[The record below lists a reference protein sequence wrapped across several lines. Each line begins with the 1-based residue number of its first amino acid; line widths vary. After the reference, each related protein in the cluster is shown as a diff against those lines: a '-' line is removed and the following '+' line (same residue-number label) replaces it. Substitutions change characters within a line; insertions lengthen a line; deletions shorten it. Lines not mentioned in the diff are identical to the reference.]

1 MKHASND
8 TQRERIGKRLKQVRQ
23 YLLLTQQQVGEATAI
38 PVITIS
44 KIEHDK
50 SVNSDSFIQLLLFY
64 SNYIS
69 VDFLL
74 ATDFNLADAD
84 RYAKSFSLNSIV
96 KAKILLIKRGVGQ
109 GTRQYQEELS
119 ATTLRYR
126 RIIIK

>member
-1 MKHASND
+1 MKQTAND
-8 TQRERIGKRLKQVRQ
+8 TQKERIGKRLKQVRQ

-50 SVNSDSFIQLLLFY
+50 SVNSDSIIQLLLFY

-74 ATDFNLADAD
+74 ATDFTLSDAD

-96 KAKILLIKRGVGQ
+96 KAKIQLIREGLDKELVNIRKNCLQQLSDTEDLL
-109 GTRQYQEELS
+109 
-119 ATTLRYR
+119 
-126 RIIIK
+126 

>member
-1 MKHASND
+1 MKHTAND
-8 TQRERIGKRLKQVRQ
+8 TQQERIGKRLKQVRQ

-64 SNYIS
+64 FNYIS

-96 KAKILLIKRGVGQ
+96 KAKIQFIREGLDKELANIRKNCLQ
-109 GTRQYQEELS
+109 QLSDTEEL
-119 ATTLRYR
+119 L
-126 RIIIK
+126 

>member
-1 MKHASND
+1 MKHTAND
-8 TQRERIGKRLKQVRQ
+8 TQKERIGKRLKQVRQ
-23 YLLLTQQQVGEATAI
+23 YLLMTQQQVGEATAI

-96 KAKILLIKRGVGQ
+96 KAKIQLIRQ
-109 GTRQYQEELS
+109 GLDKELDNIRKNCLQQLSDTEEL
-119 ATTLRYR
+119 L
-126 RIIIK
+126 

>member
-1 MKHASND
+1 MKHTAND
-8 TQRERIGKRLKQVRQ
+8 TQLERIGKRLKQVRQ

-96 KAKILLIKRGVGQ
+96 KAKIQLIREGLDKELANIRKNYLQQLSDTADLL
-109 GTRQYQEELS
+109 
-119 ATTLRYR
+119 
-126 RIIIK
+126 